1 MVASSSPSL
10 LDSVDARAAR
20 PAAQGTGRN
29 LGPHPGGGPGLS
41 GRGSLRSSQSAC
53 PVFAL
58 LAPFCRLELCGS
70 SVAPLRRVGCSSALR
85 IWISVQTVWIC
96 ADLRGFAWTHAFLSR
111 WGTKAK
117 CSGQAATETQYSR
130 TDRFCMHL
138 RLRGAKCFVNMRF
151 GHGSLLGVPFLRLI
165 SERQM
170 LGKYGFVR
178 IRTGSYRFVR
188 IRHLPELQTLH
199 KRAFEVR
206 WRRFCKISADST
218 TVCGPD
224 LPKSCVLGTRV
235 PRYRRTDGLGRT
247 LAI

>member
-1 MVASSSPSL
+1 
-10 LDSVDARAAR
+10 
-20 PAAQGTGRN
+20 
-29 LGPHPGGGPGLS
+29 
-41 GRGSLRSSQSAC
+41 
-53 PVFAL
+53 
-58 LAPFCRLELCGS
+58 
-70 SVAPLRRVGCSSALR
+70 
-85 IWISVQTVWIC
+85 
-96 ADLRGFAWTHAFLSR
+96 
-111 WGTKAK
+111 
-117 CSGQAATETQYSR
+117 
-130 TDRFCMHL
+130 
-138 RLRGAKCFVNMRF
+138 MRF
-151 GHGSLLGVPFLRLI
+151 GHGSLLGIPFLRLI

-224 LPKSCVLGTRV
+224 LTKSCVLGTRV
-235 PRYRRTDGLGRT
+235 SRYRRTDGLGRT